1 MRENGLADN
10 LDGGTGL
17 ADNLHDGSRLTAP
30 GRTGRRGRK
39 GPRDVVAKGDRA
51 MTRVAT
57 QGDDADSRDR
67 AGGRTMARTLWA
79 AGLVF
84 GLGGAAFT
92 GLGQDQKAPVLGA
105 IRTITQGVRDRIDHA
120 RTSARN
126 LGIEQQVRARL
137 QGEKTFEADRI
148 ELHVEDECTVV
159 LKGLVPDTEAKEKAV
174 VLARDTRGVLQVID
188 HLAVPPPPRVISA
201 SPEADHAAVAIETAD
216 APHAV
221 AARTRRVQ

>member
-1 MRENGLADN
+1 
-10 LDGGTGL
+10 
-17 ADNLHDGSRLTAP
+17 
-30 GRTGRRGRK
+30 
-39 GPRDVVAKGDRA
+39 
-51 MTRVAT
+51 
-57 QGDDADSRDR
+57 
-67 AGGRTMARTLWA
+67 MARTLWA

-188 HLAVPPPPRVISA
+188 HLAVPPRPRVITA
-201 SPEADHAAVAIETAD
+201 PPEADAVATAD
-216 APHAV
+216 ADITAHAASTGDAGPAPRAV
-221 AARTRRVQ
+221 AARPRPWPRSRPLQ